1 MLPRRFH
8 VLGPDIPTKL
18 QIVGLN
24 KYYFA
29 RTLYSPK
36 QGGLMVKYKYAILV
50 AVGSVWLSGCATVM
64 HGAHQTF
71 ELGSDPQGATVKL
84 SNGASCVTPCK
95 MELPRRHDLRVD
107 FTLAGF
113 RPVYVLVQSKVGGA
127 TFGNILAG
135 GIIGAVVDSS
145 NGASKKL
152 IPNPLNVSLVAIDQ
166 AGQEVLIDKK
176 GKETGTVEEH
186 NNKVRLDVAKSIGPE
201 AAGLPAP
208 LPSPAPTGN

>member
-1 MLPRRFH
+1 MLC
-8 VLGPDIPTKL
+8 
-18 QIVGLN
+18 GLD
-24 KYYFA
+24 
-29 RTLYSPK
+29 R
-36 QGGLMVKYKYAILV
+36 ILF
-50 AVGSVWLSGCATVM
+50 S
-64 HGAHQTF
+64 
-71 ELGSDPQGATVKL
+71 
-84 SNGASCVTPCK
+84 
-95 MELPRRHDLRVD
+95 
-107 FTLAGF
+107 
-113 RPVYVLVQSKVGGA
+113 GA